1 MDNNQIEGKKKTIS
15 LEEAPDLYDNIVT
28 NAYLK
33 ALWNCDIKP
42 VEEFLVEEREKYQIK
57 KDNQFLTT
65 VRWYKIT
72 KIVKEKE
79 VFFADKLSMLYIAL
93 HDRAKNVIL
102 ALKKEN
108 YGPIELYL
116 GARDFEGKDCVSGE
130 ILESGLKGFL
140 PGVDYEHV
148 HEENFN
154 KTFMAG
160 LKIDI
165 ESVEKGDGGENE
177 FAVSSASV
185 LASLR
190 DDKKE
195 NFIQGLEK
203 LINAS
208 EAIPSF
214 TAYFIAENVDEETA
228 HRMIQGFNAMQTW
241 LSPMAESQI
250 TFSVSHTDGV
260 SESLTKSF
268 SRTVTENISKTVT
281 HSNGLIIAE
290 AKTGGSA
297 DGVNVNITPLSVNR
311 SWQRGWSNQIG
322 FNASLAESI
331 QEGIAISKQQSN
343 QKTKGKSSSNTKG
356 QSFQITQKNSQLKRS
371 IDLIDK
377 QVERLQNGIPF
388 GLWSVATYFVAPE
401 KSNAIELAN
410 IYKGCVVGEDSNLSV
425 GAVNSWEGDMAKHI
439 LKYLNQQIHPQFVY
453 EGIEGTVSPG
463 TIVTSE
469 ELAIHL
475 SLPQASVPGILV
487 REEQSF
493 GKNVTTEEQQT
504 DENSICLGKIMYLGN
519 EEEQKVRISIESL
532 KKHAFVTGTTGSGKS
547 NSMYLMLDSLMKK
560 GKKILVIEPAK
571 GEYKNVFGNRENVK
585 VYGCDPRVT
594 NLLKINPFEFP
605 QSIDVYE
612 HIDSL
617 VEVFNACWP
626 MYAAMPQVLNHSIIE
641 AYKACG
647 WNMERSLNP
656 NGIFPTIEDVLDCL
670 KEYINSSE
678 YSSDTKGDYKGS
690 LETRLQSLYDGM
702 VGRMLTGTAIQD
714 KELFNHNIIVDLSD
728 IGSSE
733 TKSLIMGLLILKLN
747 EFRRS
752 ENEEMNRDLHHIT
765 ILEEAHNLLKRV
777 STNQIAESSNVAGM
791 AVEKI
796 ANSMAEMRTY
806 GEGFII
812 VDQSPSM
819 LDLSTIR
826 NTNTKIVMALPEKDD
841 REIAGKSIGLDDK
854 HIEEISRLK
863 TGEAVVYQSG
873 WEEAVKTKVM
883 LFKHDQLC
891 PKCGT
896 LIPSDKTK
904 ECPKCGAE
912 VTGKSNW
919 RYNPENDMVEESS
932 QTVLKEIYNTLYL
945 CYTSNDADFNH
956 QELLDKLRK
965 AKVSGGRYCT
975 INTKMDSLAK
985 SKATP
990 EDIAFIFASIVG
1002 TEVFE
1007 SSKRFPDIANLNA
1020 YIARE
1025 LSHKTGIPNDNRI
1038 KGFVNMYMKGCS
1050 AKALVPFYEGWL
1062 QSTLK
1067 NV

>member
-1 MDNNQIEGKKKTIS
+1 MEENIENPKLSAKEAI
-15 LEEAPDLYDNIVT
+15 LEKNIELFDNIVT
-28 NAYLK
+28 QSYLRR
-33 ALWNCDIKP
+33 LSECEIKLKP
-42 VEEFLVEEREKYQIK
+42 KKEDKQIPAM
-57 KDNQFLTT
+57 
-65 VRWYKIT
+65 RWYRIS
-72 KIVKEKE
+72 KIVMERD
-79 VFFADKLSMLYIAL
+79 VFFGDILSMLYISL
-93 HDRAKNVIL
+93 HDKAKNVVL
-102 ALKKEN
+102 VLDKKN
-108 YGPIELYL
+108 DDKVELYL
-116 GARDFEGKDCVSGE
+116 GARDFNDNGFVSGD
-130 ILESGLKGFL
+130 ILGAGLKGYL
-140 PGVDYEHV
+140 PGIKLGYQKSPEKYVVIKDKDKYERLQKEKNDH
-148 HEENFN
+148 
-154 KTFMAG
+154 
-160 LKIDI
+160 KILFINDTY
-165 ESVEKGDGGENE
+165 
-177 FAVSSASV
+177 VSSVSV

-195 NFIQGLEK
+195 RFVQGIEK

-208 EAIPSF
+208 SAIPVY
-214 TAYFIAENVDEETA
+214 TAYFIAENVSEDEAYSMINAFGEIQTNLTPYAETQ
-228 HRMIQGFNAMQTW
+228 M
-241 LSPMAESQI
+241 
-250 TFSVSHTDGV
+250 TFSQSHTDGV
-260 SESLTKSF
+260 SDSLTKSF
-268 SRTVTENISKTVT
+268 SESITKNISKTVT
-281 HSNGLIIAE
+281 HCEGWSKSHTESSGQSYGTNINASIIVIGAGENENENYGQADMSGTNGSDAE
-290 AKTGGSA
+290 A
-297 DGVNVNITPLSVNR
+297 
-311 SWQRGWSNQIG
+311 
-322 FNASLAESI
+322 I
-331 QEGIAISKQQSN
+331 QKGLGKQQ
-343 QKTKGKSSSNTKG
+343 QKGVQYNKGTNSSDTTG
-356 QSFQITQKNSQLKRS
+356 ISFQVTKKNVQVDKN

-377 QVERLQNGIPF
+377 QIERLQNGMPF
-388 GLWSVATYFVAPE
+388 GLWSVATYFVAKQE
-401 KSNAIELAN
+401 NSVMELAN
-410 IYKGCVVGEDSNLSV
+410 IYKGCLIGEESNLSA
-425 GAVNSWEGDMAKHI
+425 GAINLWKQKDAEKVLD
-439 LKYLNQQIHPQFVY
+439 YLNCFQHPQINY
-453 EGIEGTVSPG
+453 QGIEGGVTPG
-463 TIVTSE
+463 SIVTSK

-475 SLPQASVPGILV
+475 SLPQSSVPGILV

-493 GKNVTTEEQQT
+493 GRNVTTEDQQN
-504 DENSICLGKIMYLGN
+504 DDNSILLGKIMYLGN
-519 EEEQKVRISIESL
+519 EEEQDVRINIESL
-532 KKHAFVTGTTGSGKS
+532 KKHTFVTGTTGSGKS
-547 NSMYLMLDSLMKK
+547 NSMYLMLDSLMSK
-560 GKKILVIEPAK
+560 GKRILVIEPAK
-571 GEYKNVFGNRENVK
+571 GEYKYIFGNRKDVA
-585 VYGCDPRVT
+585 VYGSTPRSSK
-594 NLLKINPFEFP
+594 LLRINPFEFP

-647 WNMERSLNP
+647 WNMELSLNP
-656 NGIFPTIEDVLDCL
+656 NGIFPTIEDVLDSL

-690 LETRLQSLYDGM
+690 LETRLQSLCDGM

-714 KELFNHNIIVDLSD
+714 EDLFNHNVIIDLSD

-752 ENEEMNRDLHHIT
+752 ENAEMNRDLHHVT

-777 STNQIAESSNVAGM
+777 STNQVAESSNVAGM

-854 HIEEISRLK
+854 RIEEISKLK
-863 TGEAVVYQSG
+863 TGEAIVYQSG
-873 WEEAVKTKVM
+873 WEEAVKTKVK
-883 LFKHDQLC
+883 LFKYDRLC
-891 PKCGT
+891 PECGT
-896 LIPSDKTK
+896 PIPIGGTVK
-904 ECPKCGAE
+904 CPKCGAGM
-912 VTGKSNW
+912 TSKASW
-919 RYNPENDMVEESS
+919 LYNPENDKVEDST
-932 QTVLKEIYNTLYL
+932 QTVLREIYNTLYS
-945 CYTSNDADFNH
+945 CYTSFDADFNR
-956 QELLDKLRK
+956 QELLDNLRK

-975 INTKMDSLAK
+975 IKTKTDSLSN

-1007 SSKRFPDIANLNA
+1007 SSKRFPDMANLNA

-1067 NV
+1067 NE

>member
-1 MDNNQIEGKKKTIS
+1 MEDNAPKMKNEGRS
-15 LEEAPDLYDNIVT
+15 LDRAAYLFDNVVT

-33 ALWNCDIKP
+33 ELHKCEIIPWQKP
-42 VEEFLVEEREKYQIK
+42 KQ
-57 KDNQFLTT
+57 LTE
-65 VRWYKIT
+65 VRWYQIT
-72 KIVKEKE
+72 KIVMEKG
-79 VFFADKLSMLYIAL
+79 VFFADKLSMLYSSL
-93 HDRAKNVIL
+93 HNNAMDVIL
-102 ALKKEN
+102 VLKKN
-108 YGPIELYL
+108 DGIIDLYL
-116 GARDFEGKDCVSGE
+116 GARDFVGTKSISGE
-130 ILESGLKGFL
+130 VLEAGLRGFL
-140 PGVDYEHV
+140 PGVGFSHKRNF
-148 HEENFN
+148 EEN
-154 KTFMAG
+154 KVE
-160 LKIDI
+160 DERI
-165 ESVEKGDGGENE
+165 EEGEEKEPKE
-177 FAVSSASV
+177 SFVSCVSV

-195 NFIQGLEK
+195 NFVQGLEK

-208 EAIPSF
+208 LPIPSY
-214 TAYFIAENVDEETA
+214 TAFFIAENVSEETA
-228 HRMIQGFNAMQTW
+228 KTMIQGFNAIQTW
-241 LSPMAESQI
+241 LSPMAESQV
-250 TFSVSHTDGV
+250 TFSESHTDGV

-268 SRTVTENISKTVT
+268 SETIGKNISKTVT
-281 HSNGLIIAE
+281 HN
-290 AKTGGSA
+290 K
-297 DGVNVNITPLSVNR
+297 
-311 SWQRGWSNQIG
+311 GWSV
-322 FNASLAESI
+322 SSTESGGHSFGDSSNWSI
-331 QEGIAISKQQSN
+331 VIYGEGDNENWQEGWSDQVGINGSFAKAIQQGISKNEQQGF
-343 QKTKGKSSSNTKG
+343 QKAKGKSRSYTKG
-356 QSFQITQKNSQLKRS
+356 TSFQITQKNSQIKEYTE
-371 IDLIDK
+371 IIDK
-377 QVERLQNGIPF
+377 QVERLRNGIPF
-388 GLWSVATYFVAPE
+388 GLWSVATYFVAPV
-401 KSNAIELAN
+401 KTTALKLAN
-410 IYKGCVVGEDSNLSV
+410 IYKGCVIGEKSNLSV
-425 GAVNSWEGDMAKHI
+425 GAINCWEGNGAKKI
-439 LKYLNQQIHPQFVY
+439 MEYLNDQTHPRFKYKGVAAV
-453 EGIEGTVSPG
+453 TPG

-469 ELAIHL
+469 ELAVHL
-475 SLPQASVPGILV
+475 SLPQSSVPGILV

-493 GKNVTTEEQQT
+493 GRNVTTEEPQT
-504 DENSICLGKIMYLGN
+504 DENSIYLGKIMYLGN
-519 EEEQKVRISIESL
+519 EEKQDVRINIESL

-547 NSMYLMLDSLMKK
+547 NAMYLMLDSLMKK

-571 GEYKNVFGNRENVK
+571 GEYKNVFGNRENVN

-594 NLLKINPFEFP
+594 NLLKINPFEFA

-656 NGIFPTIEDVLDCL
+656 NGIFPTIEDVLDSL

-678 YSSDTKGDYKGS
+678 YSPDTKGDYKGS
-690 LETRLQSLYDGM
+690 LETRLQSLCDGM
-702 VGRMLTGTAIQD
+702 VGRMLTGTAILD
-714 KELFNHNIIVDLSD
+714 EDLFNHNVIIDLSD

-752 ENEEMNRDLHHIT
+752 EDAEMNRDLHHVT

-777 STNQIAESSNVAGM
+777 STNQVAESSNVAGM

-873 WEEAVKTKVM
+873 WEYALKTKVM

-891 PKCGT
+891 RKCGT
-896 LIPSDKTK
+896 IIPTDKTK
-904 ECPKCGAE
+904 KCPKCGAK

-919 RYNPENDMVEESS
+919 KYNPENDMVEESS
-932 QTVLKEIYNTLYL
+932 QTILNEIYNTLYL
-945 CYTSNDADFNH
+945 CYTSIDADINR
-956 QELLDKLRK
+956 QELLDKLKK

-975 INTKMDSLAK
+975 IKTKMDSLSK

-1007 SSKRFPDIANLNA
+1007 SSKRFPDMANLNA

-1038 KGFVNMYMKGCS
+1038 NGFVNMYMKGCS